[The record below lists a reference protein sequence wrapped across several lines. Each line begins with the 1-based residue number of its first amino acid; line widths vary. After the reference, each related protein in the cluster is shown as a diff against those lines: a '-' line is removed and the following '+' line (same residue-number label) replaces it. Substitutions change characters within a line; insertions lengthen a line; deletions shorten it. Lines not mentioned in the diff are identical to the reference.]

1 MRSLFGLG
9 GSSNKRTVL
18 GKKLSID
25 VKDVE
30 YIRESNLRLNTLH
43 ELYNRYRG
51 TPHAQKIKLVYEKT
65 KRIHNYLTA
74 KNMVHELEL
83 FHIQNTEHFINTFTV
98 IIDVHQEY
106 HGAARPVSRA
116 ELNND
121 PVLLNNIKPEKVKRR
136 EKSTGIPEMIRPL
149 NSQRQ
154 VINTEASQV
163 HVPSLSVPE
172 ITINTFAKI
181 PYRKEEGAD
190 GALFSEIGFTS
201 MPQEKEE
208 FLRAVS
214 AHLGMEGIAYVGNA
228 LVNIPNSN
236 GTNPTG
242 MVPIISWGGF
252 LYAVNL
258 NDYRLFPVK
267 FYKKSS

>member
-1 MRSLFGLG
+1 MRSLFGLS
-9 GSSNKRTVL
+9 GSSKRRTVL

-25 VKDVE
+25 VKEVE
-30 YIRESNLRLNTLH
+30 YIRESNIRLNTLH
-43 ELYNRYRG
+43 DLYNRYRG

-65 KRIHNYLTA
+65 KKIHNYLAA

-83 FHIQNTEHFINTFTV
+83 FHIQNTEHFINTFSV

-106 HGAARPVSRA
+106 HGVARPASRA
-116 ELNND
+116 ELNNEV
-121 PVLLNNIKPEKVKRR
+121 VLLNNDKPEKVKRK
-136 EKSTGIPEMIRPL
+136 EKTPGLPEMIRPL
-149 NSQRQ
+149 NNQRK
-154 VINTEASQV
+154 VINTEASQQN
-163 HVPSLSVPE
+163 VPSLSVPE

-181 PYRKEEGAD
+181 PFRKEEVAD
-190 GALFSEIGFTS
+190 GALFNEIGFTS
-201 MPQEKEE
+201 MPQEKED
-208 FLRAVS
+208 FLRSIS
-214 AHLGMEGIAYVGNA
+214 AHLGMEGITYVGNA

-258 NDYRLFPVK
+258 NDFRIFPVK
-267 FYKKSS
+267 FYRKSF